1 MYVRIVRFINHKTV
15 LLGQHL
21 ILLVLRDSLSFGL
34 HCRLTVFGRIKDE
47 ALAYHVRTVLLV
59 LSLVVDA
66 CLLVRGR
73 ENPVVTVLLDQRSH
87 GGARVTSVAHVLVA
101 SVSCFVERLRVV
113 RFSNVN

>member
-34 HCRLTVFGRIKDE
+34 HCRLTVFRRVEDE
-47 ALAYHVRTVLLV
+47 ALANHVRTVLLV
-59 LSLVVDA
+59 AILSILSLVVDA

-73 ENPVVTVLLDQRSH
+73 ENPVVTVLLD
-87 GGARVTSVAHVLVA
+87 
-101 SVSCFVERLRVV
+101 
-113 RFSNVN
+113 